1 VIDGSDIDSPSP
13 VFVRQ
18 VAVELRTARQ
28 RRHAPLRW
36 LAHRS
41 NGRFSRRELERAEA
55 GKLPLDASTVA
66 HLTELYGIDAA
77 DVLPGRRD
85 HLDIRPQ
92 GVIRCGH
99 IAVTFTPGDAES
111 LVSAYFRLTRQL
123 RQADEAA
130 RPDEA
135 IALRHEDLR
144 AINEFLR
151 GSRTPSKQ
159 LDAVLAAA
167 LAEQRVVTGSLIAGA
182 VALGL
187 AGLTDQSSPATATAD
202 GRTSGR

>member
-1 VIDGSDIDSPSP
+1 MIDGSDIDSPSP

-18 VAVELRTARQ
+18 VAVELRAARQ
-28 RRHAPLRW
+28 RRHIPLRW

-41 NGRFSRRELERAEA
+41 EGRFSRRELERAEA
-55 GKLPLDASTVA
+55 GKLPLDASVVA
-66 HLTELYGIDAA
+66 RLTELYGIDAT

-85 HLDIRPQ
+85 RLDIRPD

-111 LVSAYFRLTRQL
+111 LVTAYFRLTRQL
-123 RQADEAA
+123 RNADETQAV
-130 RPDEA
+130 P
-135 IALRHEDLR
+135 LRNDDLQ

-151 GSRTPSKQ
+151 GARAPSQ
-159 LDAVLAAA
+159 HLDAVLAAS

-187 AGLTDQSSPATATAD
+187 AGLTDHSSPATATAD
-202 GRTSGR
+202 GRTSGG

>member
-18 VAVELRTARQ
+18 VAVELRAARQ

-55 GKLPLDASTVA
+55 GKLPLDAATVVG
-66 HLTELYGIDAA
+66 LTDLYGIDVA

-85 HLDIRPQ
+85 RLDIRAE

-99 IAVTFTPGDAES
+99 VAVTFTPGDGAS
-111 LVSAYFRLTRQL
+111 LVTAYFQLTRQL
-123 RQADEAA
+123 RQMSEH
-130 RPDEA
+130 ETV
-135 IALRHEDLR
+135 ALRRDDLH
-144 AINEFLR
+144 AINQFLR
-151 GSRTPSKQ
+151 GARVPSKH
-159 LDAVLAAA
+159 LDAVLAASM
-167 LAEQRVVTGSLIAGA
+167 AEQRVVTGSLIAGA

-187 AGLTDQSSPATATAD
+187 AGLTDQSSPSTATAD
-202 GRTSGR
+202 GRTAGR